1 MADRSSLPFTEGMLA
16 TATDIFVVLPI
27 ATKIAGVEL
36 TIPLTAAIGTIE
48 RLERRNERRNTKRY
62 SLGKH
67 AFEPLDIIPGPIDT
81 TLTLT
86 KIVLYKDTYGFPAT
100 QQLEAFGIKPA
111 QIAEVT
117 KSLETNGEFQGLF
130 GMTGGNVLYQQK
142 PIHIQ
147 VINYD
152 HSGVEDN
159 KTNVSIGSG
168 WDKDVAN
175 NKITSITYYWNCWI
189 KDNPIS
195 YNLQNAGNILV
206 KQDINVDVGRV
217 ETFEPNL
224 SRVLT
229 STVASILPTSIT
241 F

>member
-1 MADRSSLPFTEGMLA
+1 MADRSSIPYTEALLA

-36 TIPLTAAIGTIE
+36 TVPLTAAIGTIE
-48 RLERRNERRNTKRY
+48 RLERRNTRRNTRRY
-62 SLGKH
+62 GLGKH
-67 AFEPLDIIPGPIDT
+67 AFEPLDIIPGQVET
-81 TLTLT
+81 ELTLT
-86 KIVLYKDTYGFPAT
+86 KIVLYRDTYGFPAT
-100 QQLEAFGIKPA
+100 QQLEAYGIKPA

-130 GMTGGNVLYQQK
+130 GITSGNVLYQQK

-152 HSGVEDN
+152 HSGVE
-159 KTNVSIGSG
+159 
-168 WDKDVAN
+168 AN
-175 NKITSITYYWNCWI
+175 NITSITYYWNCWI

-217 ETFEPNL
+217 ETYEPNL

-229 STVASILPTSIT
+229 STVASVLPTSIT

>member
-1 MADRSSLPFTEGMLA
+1 MADRSSLPYTEGMLA

-27 ATKIAGVEL
+27 ATRIAGVDL
-36 TIPLTAAIGTIE
+36 TIPLTASIGTIE
-48 RLERRNERRNTKRY
+48 RLERRNNRNNIRRY

-67 AFEPLDIIPGPIDT
+67 AFEPLDIIPGPIST
-81 TLTLT
+81 ELTLT
-86 KIVLYKDTYGFPAT
+86 KIVLYKDKYGFPMT
-100 QQLEAFGIKPA
+100 QQLESFGLKPT

-117 KSLETNGEFQGLF
+117 KLLETNGEFQGLF

-152 HSGVEDN
+152 HSGVENWD
-159 KTNVSIGSG
+159 TSGRNV
-168 WDKDVAN
+168 
-175 NKITSITYYWNCWI
+175 TSITYYWNCWI

-206 KQDINVDVGRV
+206 KQDVNVDVGRV
-217 ETFEPNL
+217 ETYEPNL
-224 SRVLT
+224 SRMLT
-229 STVASILPTSIT
+229 STVASVLPTSIT

>member
-1 MADRSSLPFTEGMLA
+1 MADRSSIPYTEAMLA

-48 RLERRNERRNTKRY
+48 RLERKNDRRNTRRY
-62 SLGKH
+62 GLGKH

-86 KIVLYKDTYGFPAT
+86 KIVLYKDTYGFPMT
-100 QQLEAFGIKPA
+100 QQLEAFGIKPRD
-111 QIAEVT
+111 IAEVT
-117 KSLETNGEFQGLF
+117 KLLETNGEFQGLF

-152 HSGVEDN
+152 HSGVD
-159 KTNVSIGSG
+159 G
-168 WDKDVAN
+168 WDTSGRKV
-175 NKITSITYYWNCWI
+175 TSITYYWNCWI

-206 KQDINVDVGRV
+206 KQDVTVDVGRV
-217 ETFEPNL
+217 ETYEPNL
-224 SRVLT
+224 SRMLT
-229 STVASILPTSIT
+229 STVASVLPTSIT

>member
-1 MADRSSLPFTEGMLA
+1 MADRSSIPYTEAMLA

-48 RLERRNERRNTKRY
+48 RLERKNDRRNTRRY
-62 SLGKH
+62 GLGKH

-86 KIVLYKDTYGFPAT
+86 KIVLYKDTYGFPMT
-100 QQLEAFGIKPA
+100 QQLEAFGVKPRD
-111 QIAEVT
+111 IAEVT
-117 KSLETNGEFQGLF
+117 KLLETNGEFQGLF

-152 HSGVEDN
+152 HSGVD
-159 KTNVSIGSG
+159 G
-168 WDKDVAN
+168 WDTSGRKV
-175 NKITSITYYWNCWI
+175 TSITYYWNCWI

-206 KQDINVDVGRV
+206 KQDVTVDVGRV
-217 ETFEPNL
+217 ETYEPNL
-224 SRVLT
+224 SRMLT
-229 STVASILPTSIT
+229 STVASVLPTSIT